1 MGRRIF
7 NTIGVFMSIGIH
19 KAFYDEVVK
28 KNKKIGERSSLKK
41 SFWNDIFDK
50 KK

>member
-1 MGRRIF
+1 MGRRIY
-7 NTIGVFMSIGIH
+7 NTIGVLMSIGIH
-19 KAFYDEVVK
+19 KSFYDEVIK
-28 KNKKIGERSSLKK
+28 KNKKIEEQNSFKK